1 MHKWRVCVYTALLSA
16 ADQKCGSLW
25 DAGISGNPTHI
36 ALVTSHENVAF
47 HTPIDTYRVGKRMG
61 IKVII
66 SHTSTR
72 KGPITASFY
81 MWWLMQH
88 ALTD

>member
-47 HTPIDTYRVGKRMG
+47 HTPIDTYRVGKRKG
-61 IKVII
+61 IKIII
-66 SHTSTR
+66 SHQYVHGTYNHEHLHVMVD
-72 KGPITASFY
+72 A
-81 MWWLMQH
+81 
-88 ALTD
+88 ACTD